1 MPQNKLIAPESPFK
15 VLRLRNIGIT
25 DGGELGKL
33 MILLFRSKWGIRVDS
48 YCMYPLGFV
57 CVNSWVWTS
66 NLLGPEVWLES
77 FILRYIYIY
86 VYLVYFWGSMFWEVP
101 MSTYN
106 IFVVK
111 TLCIYIYITNVCLNM
126 IWHNCKPSGYARVLH
141 HLRPADQDFHS
152 SFPQWSPTRV
162 VNPAAA
168 DYEPLN
174 GPCKSEASLVDGASI
189 WLSSW
194 DWDV

>member
-1 MPQNKLIAPESPFK
+1 MYIWCIFEGPCFERFQCLHTISLWLKL
-15 VLRLRNIGIT
+15 
-25 DGGELGKL
+25 
-33 MILLFRSKWGIRVDS
+33 
-48 YCMYPLGFV
+48 
-57 CVNSWVWTS
+57 
-66 NLLGPEVWLES
+66 
-77 FILRYIYIY
+77 Y
-86 VYLVYFWGSMFWEVP
+86 VY
-101 MSTYN
+101 
-106 IFVVK
+106 
-111 TLCIYIYITNVCLNM
+111 IYIYITNVCLNM

>member
-1 MPQNKLIAPESPFK
+1 
-15 VLRLRNIGIT
+15 
-25 DGGELGKL
+25 
-33 MILLFRSKWGIRVDS
+33 
-48 YCMYPLGFV
+48 
-57 CVNSWVWTS
+57 
-66 NLLGPEVWLES
+66 
-77 FILRYIYIY
+77 
-86 VYLVYFWGSMFWEVP
+86 
-101 MSTYN
+101 MSTCN